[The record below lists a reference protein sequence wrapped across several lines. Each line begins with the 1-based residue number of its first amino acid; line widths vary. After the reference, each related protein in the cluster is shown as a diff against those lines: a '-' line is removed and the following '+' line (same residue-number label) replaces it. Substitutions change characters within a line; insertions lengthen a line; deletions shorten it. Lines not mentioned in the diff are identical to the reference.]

1 LPSIINRNE
10 AKPKKTIKYNVI
22 DKFTLNK
29 RLTIKTVTNI
39 SDIKVSKARTPL
51 ENVIDKDIFLKM
63 FSEVLKKKKL

>member
-10 AKPKKTIKYNVI
+10 AKPKKTIKYNVM